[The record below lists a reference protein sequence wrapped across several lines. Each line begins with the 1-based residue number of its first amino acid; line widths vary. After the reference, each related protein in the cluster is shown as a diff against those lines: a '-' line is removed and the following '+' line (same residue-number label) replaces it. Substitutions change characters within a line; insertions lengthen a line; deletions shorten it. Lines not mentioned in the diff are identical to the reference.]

1 MDQPIWVAV
10 ICESVARASP
20 RRRCC
25 KRCISP
31 LRIRTIPFP
40 IAVSMEILVFI
51 VGVIF
56 FLWLKARI
64 SADKPGATQQVMEMV
79 LTNPMGVGIRDLIN
93 DNIHHGGEQYLP
105 LIGTIGIFILF
116 CNLINL
122 IPTLDAPTATV
133 TVPLGCAMIVFVYY
147 NFAGI
152 AKKGLGGHGKHFLG
166 PIPAM
171 APLMLPIEL
180 FSHSFRLLSL
190 TVRLWVNMLVSE
202 MLYVIFLGMMLSI
215 YVALAKMGVA
225 GQVAADI
232 SVDDSTGF
240 HRSSHCSGDFAGV
253 CLYDSSDHL
262 RGRLCRG
269 ALIPAL
275 SLLQCEAPVSQGG
288 RQPPTGGKFITRRT
302 R

>member
-10 ICESVARASP
+10 ILNRLLGKPATALLQALHITPSNP
-20 RRRCC
+20 DY
-25 KRCISP
+25 P
-31 LRIRTIPFP
+31 IPNS
-40 IAVSMEILVFI
+40 VSMEILVFI

-64 SADKPGATQQVMEMV
+64 STDKPGATQQVMEMV

-133 TVPLGCAMIVFVYY
+133 TVPLGCAIIVFVYY

-225 GQVAADI
+225 GQVAAVFPLMI
-232 SVDDSTGF
+232 PLVFIVLHIAVAILQAFVFTILPIIYVAGSVEE
-240 HRSSHCSGDFAGV
+240 H
-253 CLYDSSDHL
+253 
-262 RGRLCRG
+262 
-269 ALIPAL
+269 
-275 SLLQCEAPVSQGG
+275 
-288 RQPPTGGKFITRRT
+288 
-302 R
+302 

>member
-10 ICESVARASP
+10 IVNRLLGKPAAALLQALH
-20 RRRCC
+20 
-25 KRCISP
+25 ISP
-31 LRIRTIPFP
+31 SNPDYP
-40 IAVSMEILVFI
+40 ISNSVSMELLVFL
-51 VGVIF
+51 VAVIF

-64 SADKPGATQQVMEMV
+64 SVDRPGATQQVMEMV

-93 DNIHHGGEQYLP
+93 DNIPHGGEQYLP

-116 CNLINL
+116 CNLINV

-133 TVPLGCAMIVFVYY
+133 TVPLGCAIIVFVYY

-152 AKKGLGGHGKHFLG
+152 AKQGLLGHGKHFLG
-166 PIPAM
+166 PIPVM

-215 YVALAKMGVA
+215 YVALAKLGAA
-225 GQVAADI
+225 GQAAVIFPLTIPLIFIALHLAVAVLQAFVFTI
-232 SVDDSTGF
+232 LPIIYIAGSVEG
-240 HRSSHCSGDFAGV
+240 H
-253 CLYDSSDHL
+253 
-262 RGRLCRG
+262 
-269 ALIPAL
+269 
-275 SLLQCEAPVSQGG
+275 
-288 RQPPTGGKFITRRT
+288 
-302 R
+302 